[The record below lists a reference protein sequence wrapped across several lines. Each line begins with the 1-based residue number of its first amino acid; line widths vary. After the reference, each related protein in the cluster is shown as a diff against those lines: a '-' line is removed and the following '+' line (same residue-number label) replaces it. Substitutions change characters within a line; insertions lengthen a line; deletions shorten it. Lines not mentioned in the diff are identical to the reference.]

1 MGNETFERI
10 NDEAYLNDE
19 RYDLVFIKDKSYLVL
34 DPENVYAVLNIT
46 PDFVYGV
53 RVTKP
58 SKLERILNKF
68 FESFE

>member
-53 RVTKP
+53 RVTNP
-58 SKLERILNKF
+58 SKLERILNKYF
-68 FESFE
+68 QSFE

>member
-53 RVTKP
+53 RVTNP